1 MLQTIRADAAGM
13 TEPGN
18 ADAFTHP
25 QAFDASTDRI
35 DPTDDLVARDDGQMG
50 IWQFAVDDMQVG
62 AADAASQYLDA
73 NLARSRMPVG
83 EIGPFQRRSECP
95 EHHCLHGRVLV
106 VKAHFAVDRLIKVA
120 DLEPAHGAVA
130 SSRPI
135 AP

>member
-1 MLQTIRADAAGM
+1 MHPAIKTGPAGV

-73 NLARSRMPVG
+73 NLARSRMPA
-83 EIGPFQRRSECP
+83 RSV
-95 EHHCLHGRVLV
+95 HSSAVLSFLSTIACMAASLFT

-120 DLEPAHGAVA
+120 DLEPAN
-130 SSRPI
+130 
-135 AP
+135 